1 MSRARCSGCESVSGL
16 SINMAREGFDDL
28 RWKVASA
35 AAAVQLTFQEKM
47 LAGAIAR
54 GIAQTILHPVDV
66 MRTRLQARNVNTP
79 LRPSVFFKGVIPQI
93 VLALPAGALQF
104 VAFESAKDKLKDL
117 IPDENLSQTRI
128 LLAGAFGAL
137 VAATCRI
144 PQEVLKQPLQAEIY
158 PNVFV
163 VLRETVGKSGIG
175 ALYKGSIATISR
187 DIPWNA
193 LSFMF
198 HGQGKKIFK
207 SSKGRDPATDEN
219 LVLAGIAGAVAAI
232 IMTPIDVVKT
242 RIMTQRAG
250 SAVYSGVVGTLQK
263 IVREEG
269 AGTLMKGVI
278 PRIVFLAPLAGIT
291 FSVYEAVAA
300 NIKKRKAVAEPV
312 AYNSLQDAFLTHLQ
326 PGFKDKRRS
335 STLALR
341 FSKSNVRLA
350 SANASPYGMCLG
362 DYDSPSPFVFSLSA

>member
-1 MSRARCSGCESVSGL
+1 
-16 SINMAREGFDDL
+16 
-28 RWKVASA
+28 
-35 AAAVQLTFQEKM
+35 
-47 LAGAIAR
+47 
-54 GIAQTILHPVDV
+54 
-66 MRTRLQARNVNTP
+66 
-79 LRPSVFFKGVIPQI
+79 
-93 VLALPAGALQF
+93 
-104 VAFESAKDKLKDL
+104 
-117 IPDENLSQTRI
+117 SQTRI
-128 LLAGAFGAL
+128 LLAGAVGAL

-163 VLRETVGKSGIG
+163 ALKETVGKNGIG

-198 HGQGKKIFK
+198 HGQGKKMFK
-207 SSKGRDPATDEN
+207 STKGRDPANDEN
-219 LVLAGIAGAVAAI
+219 LVIAGVAGALAAI

-242 RIMTQRAG
+242 RIMTQRVG
-250 SAVYSGVVGTLQK
+250 STVYSGVIGTFSK

-300 NIKKRKAVAEPV
+300 NIKKRKTVAEPV
-312 AYNSLQDAFLTHLQ
+312 AYNSLQEAFMTHLQ
-326 PGFKDKRRS
+326 PGLKERTRTT
-335 STLALR
+335 TLALR
-341 FSKSNVRLA
+341 
-350 SANASPYGMCLG
+350 
-362 DYDSPSPFVFSLSA
+362 

>member
-1 MSRARCSGCESVSGL
+1 MERK
-16 SINMAREGFDDL
+16 GFDDL
-28 RWKVASA
+28 RFKVATA
-35 AAAVQLTFQEKM
+35 AAAAQLTFQEKM

-54 GIAQTILHPVDV
+54 GVAQTILHPVDV

-93 VLALPAGALQF
+93 VLAIPAGALQF
-104 VAFESAKDKLKDL
+104 LAFESAKDKLGTL

-137 VAATCRI
+137 IAATCRI

-163 VLRETVGKSGIG
+163 ALKETVGKSGIG
-175 ALYKGSIATISR
+175 ALYKGSVATISR

-198 HGQGKKIFK
+198 HGQGKKMFK
-207 SSKGRDPATDEN
+207 SVNARDPANDEN
-219 LVLAGIAGAVAAI
+219 LAIAGVAGALAAI
-232 IMTPIDVVKT
+232 MLTPIDVVKT

-250 SAVYSGVVGTLQK
+250 TAVYSGVIGTLKK

-269 AGTLMKGVI
+269 AATLMKGVI
-278 PRIVFLAPLAGIT
+278 PRVVFLAPLAGIT

-300 NIKKRKAVAEPV
+300 NIKKRKTEVEPV
-312 AYNSLQDAFLTHLQ
+312 AFNSLQDAFITHMQ
-326 PGFKDKRRS
+326 PGYNNRTRS
-335 STLALR
+335 SNLALR
-341 FSKSNVRLA
+341 FSKTKVRLA
-350 SANASPYGMCLG
+350 SATTCQYGMCMG
-362 DYDSPSPFVFSLSA
+362 DYDSPSPFVFSMSA